1 MDHTD
6 SSSNFLFLTYLID
19 FHPTLVMQKLQP
31 LACLLQHLSSFLL
44 SLRPPSEG
52 CEGINLTT
60 QCQEWILFS
69 CFNSCCKFDHIA
81 IVRLNPC
88 CISSLFRA
96 IVLTWFKFIGWY
108 ARFLLQ
114 GGGRSKVKNLGWS
127 YFIGFFF
134 FSHKFNDFV
143 LSKNSKHFLSYRI
156 IHTAQ
161 MAIFGPKSL

>member
-6 SSSNFLFLTYLID
+6 SRSNFLFLTYPVD

-44 SLRPPSEG
+44 SLRPPSKG

-60 QCQEWILFS
+60 QCREWIIFS
-69 CFNSCCKFDHIA
+69 CFFTSCSKFDPIA
-81 IVRLNPC
+81 IVRLSPC

-96 IVLTWFKFIGWY
+96 IVFTWFKFIGWY

-114 GGGRSKVKNLGWS
+114 GGGGSRVQNLGWS
-127 YFIGFFF
+127 YFIGFF
-134 FSHKFNDFV
+134 SHKFSNFGSV
-143 LSKNSKHFLSYRI
+143 KKFQALFELSHHTHSTNGHFW
-156 IHTAQ
+156 T
-161 MAIFGPKSL
+161 